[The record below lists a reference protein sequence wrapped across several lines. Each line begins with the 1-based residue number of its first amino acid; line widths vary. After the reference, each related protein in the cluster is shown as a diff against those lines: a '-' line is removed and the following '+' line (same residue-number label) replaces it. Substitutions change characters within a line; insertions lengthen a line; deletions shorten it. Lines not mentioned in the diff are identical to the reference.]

1 MQDVVVCAEIFIRGC
16 CFGWFARRYLRKKKT
31 ALYASMLYCFIMS
44 VLYFMPLVIKAGAAY
59 ITGIVAVFIFI
70 CFKEKQ
76 NYNQKLFIVEVFFT
90 LNCFAAAIAEILY
103 DNLYEL
109 ILKTNYMARHTEY
122 TGLLY
127 ILVCIFYI
135 FMELLFTVA
144 GSLCI
149 LKVYKKKHAD
159 MSKKELFMLAMPL
172 FMGIT
177 GYQIIYY
184 YRIFS
189 IAEAGRQLDIYDA
202 MVLLYCIASVIT
214 IIVVIVLYHDI
225 KTKQEENMQ
234 AGLLAAQAGN
244 IRKHI
249 KHVESLYN
257 DIRSIRHDMAN
268 HILVLERLYAGNKAH
283 EAAAYSAKLK
293 DNLNMEAGGI
303 KSGNPVTDVI
313 LQEVKEEAGKAGV
326 RFCSEFYYPEGAG
339 IDVFDISIIL
349 NNALQNALEN
359 TDRDNRDSI
368 GSTGSISV
376 ISYRRNNAYMIEVK
390 NSFKGNLDW
399 NEENGLPLTS
409 KDEKECHGYGLPNI
423 RRIAGK
429 YSGDMDIV
437 LSDGEFCLCIML
449 MAE

>member
-16 CFGWFARRYLRKKKT
+16 CFGWFAGRYLRKKKT
-31 ALYASMLYCFIMS
+31 ALYASILYCFIMS
-44 VLYFMPLVIKAGAAY
+44 VLYFMPLLIKSGTAY
-59 ITGIVAVFIFI
+59 ITGIVAVFIFL
-70 CFKEKQ
+70 CFMERQ
-76 NYNQKLFIVEVFFT
+76 NYNQKLFLVEVFFT
-90 LNCFAAAIAEILY
+90 LNWFAAAIAEILY
-103 DNLYEL
+103 DNLYNF
-109 ILKTNYMARHTEY
+109 ILNTGYMARHTEY
-122 TGLLY
+122 MGLLY

-149 LKVYKKKHAD
+149 LKVYKKRHAD

-184 YRIFS
+184 YRVFS

-202 MVLLYCIASVIT
+202 LVLLYCMASVIT
-214 IIVVIVLYHDI
+214 IIVVAVLYHNI

-234 AGLLAAQAGN
+234 AVMLAAQAGD

-257 DIRSIRHDMAN
+257 DIRSTRHDMAN
-268 HILVLERLYAGNKAH
+268 HILVLERLYAGNKMD
-283 EAAAYSAKLK
+283 EAVIYSKKLK

-313 LQEVKEEAGKAGV
+313 LQEIKEEAGKAGIS
-326 RFCSEFYYPEGAG
+326 FCSEFYYPEGSG

-359 TDRDNRDSI
+359 TEKD
-368 GSTGSISV
+368 STGSISV

-399 NEENGLPLTS
+399 NEENGLPITS

-429 YSGDMDIV
+429 YSGDIDIG
-437 LSDGEFCLCIML
+437 LSGGQFCLCIML

>member
-16 CFGWFARRYLRKKKT
+16 CFGWFAGHYLRKKKT

-44 VLYFMPLVIKAGAAY
+44 VLYFMPLLIKAGTAY
-59 ITGIVAVFIFI
+59 ITGIAAVFIFI
-70 CFKEKQ
+70 CFMERQ
-76 NYNQKLFIVEVFFT
+76 NYNQKLFLVEVFFT
-90 LNCFAAAIAEILY
+90 LNWFAAAITEILY
-103 DNLYEL
+103 DNLYNF
-109 ILKTNYMARHTEY
+109 ILNTSYMAKHTEY
-122 TGLLY
+122 MSLLY

-135 FMELLFTVA
+135 FMEFLFTVA

-149 LKVYKKKHAD
+149 LRVYKKKHAD

-202 MVLLYCIASVIT
+202 LVLLYCMASVIT
-214 IIVVIVLYHDI
+214 IIVVTVLYHNI

-234 AGLLAAQAGN
+234 AGILAAQAGN

-249 KHVESLYN
+249 KHVENLYN
-257 DIRSIRHDMAN
+257 DIRSTRHDMAN
-268 HILVLERLYAGNKAH
+268 HILVLERLYAGNKMD
-283 EAAAYSAKLK
+283 EAAIYSAKLK
-293 DNLNMEAGGI
+293 DKLNIEAGGI

-313 LQEVKEEAGKAGV
+313 LQEIKEEAGKAGIS
-326 RFCSEFYYPEGAG
+326 FCSEFYYPEGSG
-339 IDVFDISIIL
+339 IDAFDISIIL

-359 TDRDNRDSI
+359 TDRDSA
-368 GSTGSISV
+368 GSISV

-390 NSFKGNLDW
+390 NSFKGSLDW
-399 NEENGLPLTS
+399 NEENGLPVTS
-409 KDEKECHGYGLPNI
+409 KEEKERHGYGLPNI

-437 LSDGEFCLCIML
+437 LSDGKFCLCIML

>member
-16 CFGWFARRYLRKKKT
+16 CFGWFAGRYLRKKKT
-31 ALYASMLYCFIMS
+31 ALYASILYCFIMS
-44 VLYFMPLVIKAGAAY
+44 VLYFMPLLIKSGTAY
-59 ITGIVAVFIFI
+59 ITGIVAVFIFL
-70 CFKEKQ
+70 CFMERQ
-76 NYNQKLFIVEVFFT
+76 NYNQKLFLVEVFFT
-90 LNCFAAAIAEILY
+90 LNWFAAAIAEILY
-103 DNLYEL
+103 DNLYNF
-109 ILKTNYMARHTEY
+109 ILNTGYMARHTEY
-122 TGLLY
+122 MGLLY

-149 LKVYKKKHAD
+149 LKVYKKRHAD

-184 YRIFS
+184 YRVFS

-202 MVLLYCIASVIT
+202 LVLLYCMASVIT
-214 IIVVIVLYHDI
+214 IIVVAVLYHNI

-234 AGLLAAQAGN
+234 AVMLAAQAGD

-257 DIRSIRHDMAN
+257 DIRSTRHDMAN
-268 HILVLERLYAGNKAH
+268 HILVLERLYAGNKMD
-283 EAAAYSAKLK
+283 EAVIYSKKLK

-313 LQEVKEEAGKAGV
+313 LQEIKEEAGKAGIS
-326 RFCSEFYYPEGAG
+326 FCSEFYYPEGSG

-359 TDRDNRDSI
+359 TEKD
-368 GSTGSISV
+368 STGSISV

-390 NSFKGNLDW
+390 NSFKGSLDW
-399 NEENGLPLTS
+399 NEENGLPITS

-429 YSGDMDIV
+429 YSGDIDIG
-437 LSDGEFCLCIML
+437 LSGGQFCLCIML